1 VKINTAFEPHK
12 SRCTPSQAI
21 AALVACIG
29 AIASAQAAAPYPDKP
44 IRMLVGF
51 PPGGSTDV
59 LARQIGARLGEALG
73 QQVVIDNRPG
83 ATGNMASE
91 TVAKANPDGY
101 TLLMATVSSHGI
113 NPALFRKVPYD
124 PVKDFQPVTL
134 VATYPL
140 VLAANPAAGARTTRQ
155 LIELAKAKPGQIRV
169 ASSGNGSPGHLS
181 AEIFKS
187 MSGADLLHIPYK
199 GGAPSTIAV
208 LANEAQVTF
217 ATLPGMMPHL
227 KSGRAIA
234 LGVTT
239 AARSTALP
247 DVPTIAESGG
257 LAGFD
262 VSSWAG
268 IVLPARTP
276 KDVVARVHREIIKAL
291 QSPDMVSRLSAE
303 GANPVG
309 NSPDE
314 FATFIKSEL
323 AMWAKAVKQAG
334 TQLD

>member
-1 VKINTAFEPHK
+1 MIWTGK
-12 SRCTPSQAI
+12 SRLPRSVV
-21 AALVACIG
+21 ALLACIG
-29 AIASAQAAAPYPDKP
+29 AIASAPTAAQYPSKP
-44 IRMLVGF
+44 IRLLVGF

-59 LARQIGARLGEALG
+59 LARQVGAKLGEALG

-83 ATGNMASE
+83 ATGNVASE

-101 TLLMATVSSHGI
+101 TLLMATVASHGI
-113 NPALFRKVPYD
+113 NPALFKKVPYD

-140 VLAANPAAGARTTRQ
+140 VLAANPAVGVKTTKQ
-155 LIELAKAKPGQIRV
+155 LIELAKSKPGQIRV

-208 LANEAQVTF
+208 LSNEAQITF

-227 KSGRAIA
+227 KSGRALA

-239 AARSTALP
+239 AARSPALP
-247 DVPTIAESGG
+247 EVPTIAESGG

-268 IVLPARTP
+268 IVLPAHTP
-276 KDVVARVHREIIKAL
+276 KDVVTRVHREIVKAL
-291 QSPDMVSRLSAE
+291 NSPDMLSRLSAE

-309 NSPDE
+309 NSPDQ
-314 FATFIKSEL
+314 FAAFIKSEL

-334 TQLD
+334 TQID

>member
-1 VKINTAFEPHK
+1 MIPIKNTRAFQGLFA
-12 SRCTPSQAI
+12 CMVCMAGI
-21 AALVACIG
+21 AP
-29 AIASAQAAAPYPDKP
+29 AQAAAPYPNKP
-44 IRMLVGF
+44 LRMLVGF

-59 LARQIGARLGEALG
+59 LARQVGAKLGEALG
-73 QQVVIDNRPG
+73 QQVVIDNRAG
-83 ATGNMASE
+83 ATGNVASE

-101 TLLMATVSSHGI
+101 TMLMATVASHGI
-113 NPALFRKVPYD
+113 NPSLFKRVPYD

-140 VLAANPAAGARTTRQ
+140 VLAANPGAGAKTTRQ
-155 LIELAKAKPGQIRV
+155 LIDLAKGKPGQIRV
-169 ASSGNGSPGHLS
+169 SSSGNGSPGHLS

-187 MSGADLLHIPYK
+187 MAGVDLLHVPYK

-208 LANEAQVTF
+208 LANEAQIIF

-239 AARSTALP
+239 AARSPALP
-247 DVPTIAESGG
+247 DVPTVAESGG
-257 LAGFD
+257 LKGFD

-268 IVLPARTP
+268 IVMPARTP
-276 KDVVARVHREIIKAL
+276 NDVVQRMHGEIVKVL
-291 QSPDMVSRLSAE
+291 NSPDMRGRLSAE

-309 NSPDE
+309 NTPDQ
-314 FATFIKSEL
+314 FSMFIKAEL